1 MNTIGFIGAGNM
13 GSAILRGIAGS
24 DMKQEAELFAYNPT
38 EAKVDALADCGVQK
52 CKSAA
57 EVVEKSQYVF
67 LAIKPQKFEEVLPQI
82 ADAVTEQTVLVSIA
96 AGIGA
101 EFIRKLTKPFA
112 KVVLAMPNTPLLL
125 GEGATA
131 LAKDDSVS
139 DAEFAVVRNIFGSC
153 GMTAVIAPEQMK
165 EVIAVNGSSPA
176 FIYLFA
182 KGFLDYA
189 ARVGLPEQSAKEL
202 FVQSLIGSAKMIT
215 DSGYSIDELIRQVSS
230 PGGTTLAGLDQL
242 YEGKMLDAVQ
252 NACDSCTK
260 RAYEL
265 SKYRQHRTKPS
276 GGLCAVL
283 PKAPAFI
290 TGVSFA

>member
-24 DMKQEAELFAYNPT
+24 DMKPEAELFAYNPT

-57 EVVEKSQYVF
+57 EVVEKSRYVF

-131 LAKDDSVS
+131 LAQDDSVS

-165 EVIAVNGSSPA
+165 EVIAINGSSPA

-189 ARVGLPEQSAKEL
+189 AKVGLPEQSAKEL

-230 PGGTTLAGLDQL
+230 PGSTTLAGLDQL

-265 SKYRQHRTKPS
+265 SK
-276 GGLCAVL
+276 
-283 PKAPAFI
+283 
-290 TGVSFA
+290 

>member
-1 MNTIGFIGAGNM
+1 
-13 GSAILRGIAGS
+13 
-24 DMKQEAELFAYNPT
+24 
-38 EAKVDALADCGVQK
+38 
-52 CKSAA
+52 
-57 EVVEKSQYVF
+57 
-67 LAIKPQKFEEVLPQI
+67 
-82 ADAVTEQTVLVSIA
+82 
-96 AGIGA
+96 
-101 EFIRKLTKPFA
+101 
-112 KVVLAMPNTPLLL
+112 MPNTPLLL

-165 EVIAVNGSSPA
+165 EVIAINGSSPA

-189 ARVGLPEQSAKEL
+189 AKVGLPEQSAKEL

-242 YEGKMLDAVQ
+242 YGAKCWTQCRTPATAALSVHT
-252 NACDSCTK
+252 NC
-260 RAYEL
+260 L
-265 SKYRQHRTKPS
+265 SKGNTAQSPPDGFVRCCLKPRHS
-276 GGLCAVL
+276 
-283 PKAPAFI
+283 
-290 TGVSFA
+290 

>member
-24 DMKQEAELFAYNPT
+24 DMKPEAELFAYNPT

-57 EVVEKSQYVF
+57 EVVEKSRYV
-67 LAIKPQKFEEVLPQI
+67 LLPQI

-165 EVIAVNGSSPA
+165 EVIAINGSSPA

-265 SKYRQHRTKPS
+265 SK
-276 GGLCAVL
+276 
-283 PKAPAFI
+283 
-290 TGVSFA
+290 